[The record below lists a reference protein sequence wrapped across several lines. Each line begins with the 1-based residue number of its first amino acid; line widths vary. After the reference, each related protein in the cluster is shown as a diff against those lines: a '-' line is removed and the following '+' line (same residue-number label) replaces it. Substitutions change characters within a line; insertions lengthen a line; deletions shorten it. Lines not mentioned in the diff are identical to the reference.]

1 MLRILCLLLITV
13 SLFAKKRIELV
24 NNGICDAKNYQKHLA
39 GNPELEIVNCQ
50 IEKYPGLTKK
60 KSLLGKI
67 WTKIP
72 ITFPIDQEIQKFIF
86 MNVPLGGKKF
96 YNFHKLP
103 RDKMVLFM
111 WEPPI
116 RLREMYNKELQ
127 KCFSKIY
134 TWNDALVD
142 GKTYFKFYYP
152 AKKAMIKDRP
162 SFEQKRFCT
171 MIVGGTSDKSRLYP
185 NQLYSERIKTIR
197 FFEANEPGFVFYG
210 RNWNPTEYPSY
221 RGNVEDKIAVNKNY
235 KFTICYENCRD
246 LPGYVTEKIFDCFA
260 AGSIPVYWGAC
271 NITDYI
277 PKDCFIDRRDFETL
291 EKLYAFLKDMS
302 KEEYESYLERIDSYL
317 NSPESDLFSEENY
330 RRIFLEACKV

>member
-1 MLRILCLLLITV
+1 
-13 SLFAKKRIELV
+13 
-24 NNGICDAKNYQKHLA
+24 
-39 GNPELEIVNCQ
+39 
-50 IEKYPGLTKK
+50 
-60 KSLLGKI
+60 
-67 WTKIP
+67 
-72 ITFPIDQEIQKFIF
+72 
-86 MNVPLGGKKF
+86 
-96 YNFHKLP
+96 
-103 RDKMVLFM
+103 
-111 WEPPI
+111 
-116 RLREMYNKELQ
+116 
-127 KCFSKIY
+127 
-134 TWNDALVD
+134 
-142 GKTYFKFYYP
+142 
-152 AKKAMIKDRP
+152 
-162 SFEQKRFCT
+162 
-171 MIVGGTSDKSRLYP
+171 MIVGGTNDKSRLYP

-197 FFEANEPGFVFYG
+197 FFEANEPDFVFYG

>member
-197 FFEANEPGFVFYG
+197 FFEANEPDFVFYG